1 MSGDSMAKI
10 YRYRTSQN
18 NCIKALKELLQR
30 AENGEMTGF
39 IFAANLPDGSVATAW
54 ASVDVGER
62 QYLLSHM
69 QSDITMAIIEA
80 NADRVAGMVA
90 EYLD

>member
-1 MSGDSMAKI
+1 MAKI

-18 NCIKALKELLQR
+18 NCIAALKDLLSR
-30 AENGEMTGF
+30 AERGEMTGF
-39 IFAANLPDGSVATAW
+39 VFAANLPDGNVATSW
-54 ASVDVGER
+54 ANADVGNR
-62 QYLLSHM
+62 QYLISHM

-80 NADRVAGMVA
+80 NADQVAGMVA